1 MTVLPLEQV
10 IQLLHG
16 QSGGVGR
23 LYIRTASSVIM
34 EMLIQ
39 YPELAQK
46 YVLSP
51 IIRPLAQT
59 TERQGSCEICSYATE
74 GISTVMVGWL

>member
-1 MTVLPLEQV
+1 MLPLEQI

-16 QSGGVGR
+16 QSAGVGR

-39 YPELAQK
+39 HPELAQR
-46 YVLSP
+46 YVISP

-59 TERQGSCEICSYATE
+59 TERQGSCSYATE
-74 GISTVMVGWL
+74 GISIVMVGWL